1 VLYALRYPLS
11 FAVLVVTFFAAL
23 AIRGYAQRLV
33 SRRRQ
38 PAWVRANTRGR
49 RTASWL
55 KPFLDPYGCVAA
67 ALGGVGWGAPVDITD
82 PRDRRGR
89 RVAQLLVGPLV
100 LAGIGVGL
108 LAAFRA
114 WSHIH
119 RQPFGLLDVV
129 HGSAWATS
137 SSLHYLLPFGQVALF
152 LAGVEFLAMGILA
165 LVPIPPLD
173 GGKLLFALT
182 PRRGGWQRAR
192 YRLDDENWGVLI
204 LLVIGLPVLVRRV
217 LLVSLLGSMVDPLV
231 RLVA

>member
-1 VLYALRYPLS
+1 MLYALRYPLS

-38 PAWVRANTRGR
+38 PAWVRANTRSR
-49 RTASWL
+49 RTSAWL
-55 KPFLDPYGCVAA
+55 KPFIDPYGCVAA

-82 PRDRRGR
+82 PRDRRGQ
-89 RVAQLLVGPLV
+89 RVAQLLVGPIV
-100 LAGIGVGL
+100 LAGIGLGL

-114 WSHIH
+114 WSHIG

-129 HGSAWATS
+129 HGAAWAS
-137 SSLHYLLPFGQVALF
+137 SSLHYVLPFGQVALF

-173 GGKLLFALT
+173 GGKLLFALA
-182 PRRGGWQRAR
+182 PRRGGWQRAG
-192 YRLDDENWGVLI
+192 YRLDEENWGVLI
-204 LLVIGLPVLVRRV
+204 LLVIGLPVLVRKV
-217 LLVSLLGSMVDPLV
+217 LLVSLLGAMVDPLV